1 MIARPRPF
9 HFAPWLF
16 IGPFVL
22 TFGVFTIWPLLQSLI
37 LAFQQTY
44 GPGTTRWV
52 GLRNFEYL
60 FGDPLFW
67 RALSNTARFTLCSL
81 FIQLPL
87 ALGLALLLN
96 RPGIRGRG
104 FFRLVFFAPSLVG
117 LPFVAI
123 LFGPIFEK
131 RTGLLN
137 SGLHYL
143 TAGAWNPEFAWTQ
156 NYVMS
161 SLVLAALWMY
171 AGFNMVYFLAA
182 LQNVSKDLL
191 EAATIDGCNAWQ
203 RFWHIVLPEI
213 RPVAGFVTLL
223 SVLGSFQIF
232 ELAFILL
239 NSGAG
244 PDNRGLT
251 VVMYLYQT
259 GFLTGD
265 LGYASAIGWVLALL
279 LMAIALLQRR
289 LTRHHEEN

>member
-1 MIARPRPF
+1 MKSSARRF
-9 HFAPWLF
+9 RFAPWVY
-16 IGPFVL
+16 IGPFL
-22 TFGVFTIWPLLQSLI
+22 ILFGVFTAWPLLQSLV

-52 GLRNFEYL
+52 GTQNFEYL
-60 FGDPLFW
+60 LSDPLFW
-67 RALSNTARFTLCSL
+67 RALANTARYTLGSL

-104 FFRLVFFAPSLVG
+104 FFRLVFFTPSLVG

-123 LFGPIFEK
+123 LFAPIFEK

-137 SGLHYL
+137 VVLHYL

-161 SLVLAALWMY
+161 SLVLAALWMFV
-171 AGFNMVYFLAA
+171 GFNMVYFLAA
-182 LQNVSKDLL
+182 LQNVSKEQL
-191 EAATIDGCNAWQ
+191 EAAAIDGCSAWQ
-203 RFWHIVLPEI
+203 RFWHVVLPEI
-213 RPVAGFVTLL
+213 RSVAGFVTLL
-223 SVLGSFQIF
+223 SVLGSLQIF

-239 NSGAG
+239 NSTAG

-259 GFLTGD
+259 GFLAGD
-265 LGYASAIGWVLALL
+265 LGYASAIGWVLALM
-279 LMAIALLQRR
+279 LMGVAVLQRR
-289 LTRHHEEN
+289 LTRKYEET

>member
-1 MIARPRPF
+1 MKAAARQFRL
-9 HFAPWLF
+9 APWVF
-16 IGPFVL
+16 IGPFILV
-22 TFGVFTIWPLLQSLI
+22 FGVFTVWPLLQSLV

-52 GLRNFEYL
+52 GARNFQYL
-60 FGDPLFW
+60 LGDPLFW
-67 RALSNTARFTLCSL
+67 RALANTARFTLGAL
-81 FIQLPL
+81 LLQLPV

-123 LFGPIFEK
+123 LFAPIFEK

-137 SGLHYL
+137 VSLHFL
-143 TAGAWNPEFAWTQ
+143 TGGAWNPEFAWTQ

-182 LQNVSKDLL
+182 LQNVSKDLT

-203 RFWHIVLPEI
+203 RFWHVTLPEI
-213 RPVAGFVTLL
+213 RPVASFVVLL
-223 SVLGSFQIF
+223 SVLGSLQVF

-239 NSGAG
+239 GSGPG

-279 LMAIALLQRR
+279 LMGIAVLQRR
-289 LTRHHEEN
+289 LTRRYEDN